1 MDFAAQ
7 ELRHEETQEL
17 PENVAQGDEI
27 EEANRMK
34 EPLPFNVLLYL
45 RF

>member
-1 MDFAAQ
+1 MDFTAQ
-7 ELRHEETQEL
+7 ELRHEQPHEL
-17 PENVAQGDEI
+17 PENVAQGNKI
-27 EEANRMK
+27 KKANRME